1 MSMPTPVV
9 PNDRQS
15 EQMLEGPEGCSC
27 VLELWKPGW
36 IASELESL
44 VRTKV
49 GAHVTVSSHAR
60 ADWTRSGARL
70 GASRVRI
77 W

>member
-9 PNDRQS
+9 PSDRQS

-36 IASELESL
+36 IASELE
-44 VRTKV
+44 
-49 GAHVTVSSHAR
+49 
-60 ADWTRSGARL
+60 
-70 GASRVRI
+70 
-77 W
+77 